1 MWFIILCNSIP
12 SVAYLIPNCVIPFP
26 AEDQQA
32 SLQLLR
38 LRCVQRAAVDGQDP
52 ELHLGCLRRHR
63 EHQRRRR
70 VVESRDAKKT
80 QKRST
85 WLYICLNI
93 SCFEGGPQPTK
104 CLTVEGENC
113 PRTSLPV
120 TQQPVRL
127 SSLGVAP
134 SQTHSSL
141 LSAPS
146 AVPPNRDEATISSR

>member
-1 MWFIILCNSIP
+1 MIP
-12 SVAYLIPNCVIPFP
+12 SP

-70 VVESRDAKKT
+70 VVESRDAKKRIRKKPAPLGYT
-80 QKRST
+80 FV
-85 WLYICLNI
+85 LIFNI
-93 SCFEGGPQPTK
+93 SGGPQPTK

-127 SSLGVAP
+127 SSLGFAP

-146 AVPPNRDEATISSR
+146 AVPPNRDEATIS

>member
-12 SVAYLIPNCVIPFP
+12 SVAYLIPNCVIPSP

-70 VVESRDAKKT
+70 VVESRDAKK
-80 QKRST
+80 K
-85 WLYICLNI
+85 
-93 SCFEGGPQPTK
+93 TK
-104 CLTVEGENC
+104 KTLH
-113 PRTSLPV
+113 LAIH
-120 TQQPVRL
+120 L
-127 SSLGVAP
+127 S
-134 SQTHSSL
+134 
-141 LSAPS
+141 
-146 AVPPNRDEATISSR
+146 